1 MYVVINMVAAFYAW
15 CHAGLCGIA
24 EVYEGKQAASGE
36 CRMSSAN
43 WPNAG
48 TGTHSAC
55 TVWDD
60 ARRSDA
66 PDMLSSLFEG
76 LHFLRYGGCRVGVD

>member
-1 MYVVINMVAAFYAW
+1 MFVGRSLSHTAAVCINQQAKQFTYVCIVINMVVAFYAR

-36 CRMSSAN
+36 CRMSGAN

-48 TGTHSAC
+48 KL
-55 TVWDD
+55 V
-60 ARRSDA
+60 
-66 PDMLSSLFEG
+66 M
-76 LHFLRYGGCRVGVD
+76 